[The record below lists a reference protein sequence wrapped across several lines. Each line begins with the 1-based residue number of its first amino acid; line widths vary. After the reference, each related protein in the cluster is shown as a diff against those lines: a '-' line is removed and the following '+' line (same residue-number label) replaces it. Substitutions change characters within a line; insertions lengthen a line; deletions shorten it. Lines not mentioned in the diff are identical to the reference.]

1 MSVDHIHLRFL
12 RSVLLPLMIFLCTTG
27 PAGAAFAAAEELPA
41 RNVLVLHSYQK
52 GFAWTDDQSAGIEE
66 RLKGTANPPV
76 IYTEY
81 MDWKKV
87 PHAGEPRTFLR
98 NHPLQVSEHPY

>member
-1 MSVDHIHLRFL
+1 MRVDQIHLRLL
-12 RSVLLPLMIFLCTTG
+12 RTLLLPLFILWCTTG
-27 PAGAAFAAAEELPA
+27 AAHAAAEELPA
-41 RNVLVLHSYQK
+41 QNVLVLHSYQK

-66 RLKGTANPPV
+66 RFKGTANPPV

-87 PHAGEPRTFLR
+87 PHAG
-98 NHPLQVSEHPY
+98 